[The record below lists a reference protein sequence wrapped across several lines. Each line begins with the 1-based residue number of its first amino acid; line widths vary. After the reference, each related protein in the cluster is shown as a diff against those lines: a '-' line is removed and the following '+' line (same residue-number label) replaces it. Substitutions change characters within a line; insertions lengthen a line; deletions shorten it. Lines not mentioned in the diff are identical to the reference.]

1 MIKKGKFVSVRPDS
15 LIEARYDLTPKQND
29 ILDIVLSKIEEAD
42 EKYRYE
48 IYIDDFKK
56 IYKKN
61 VSNIYRDFK
70 KAVKEFEGKGFYLID
85 NINKKEIFFVWFASI
100 LYEDNIGKITL
111 EVGHTLKGLLLKMKK
126 RIYYKLEYP
135 LNFNSMYSK
144 RIYYYLKSFEDTGWR
159 IDNLD
164 TLRKKL
170 YCPKS
175 YNKYT
180 DFKRFVL
187 KPAYK
192 EINDYS
198 DISFGYEEIKEKRK
212 VVAIKFLIQSNSK
225 GINEIQ
231 EQEVICK
238 DNIQEVEKEENE
250 NTITVDEIE
259 DIKPE
264 EIPEDPKEN
273 LEDNEN
279 DEIIFLKNLFD
290 NKLENS
296 DCAKIL
302 AVAKGDLDKIKEAYN
317 LALQQPKINNLCGWL
332 IDCLKK
338 NYSIPVAVT
347 NTTTVN
353 KPVDSFN
360 DFEQREYDFDDLEKK
375 LLGWDTEDEN
385 NIDPKKMLINFLDEL
400 KESGIDGEKFYYYPI
415 NPDTNEIH
423 VTLNGTLMAFKYK
436 IDDNII
442 TLINSSTN
450 KIISNKKNK

>member
-1 MIKKGKFVSVRPDS
+1 
-15 LIEARYDLTPKQND
+15 
-29 ILDIVLSKIEEAD
+29 
-42 EKYRYE
+42 
-48 IYIDDFKK
+48 
-56 IYKKN
+56 
-61 VSNIYRDFK
+61 
-70 KAVKEFEGKGFYLID
+70 
-85 NINKKEIFFVWFASI
+85 
-100 LYEDNIGKITL
+100 
-111 EVGHTLKGLLLKMKK
+111 MKK

-198 DISFGYEEIKEKRK
+198 DISFEYEEIKEKRK
-212 VVAIKFLIQSNSK
+212 VVAIKFLIQRNK
-225 GINEIQ
+225 IQ
-231 EQEVICK
+231 EQEVISK
-238 DNIQEVEKEENE
+238 NKENSIEENS
-250 NTITVDEIE
+250 ITVAVDEIE
-259 DIKPE
+259 PIN

-290 NKLENS
+290 NKLNNIE
-296 DCAKIL
+296 CAKIL
-302 AVAKGDLDKIKEAYN
+302 SVAKGDLDKIKEAYN
-317 LALQQPKINNLCGWL
+317 IALQQPKINNLCGWL

-347 NTTTVN
+347 NINNQQIDV
-353 KPVDSFN
+353 FN
-360 DFEQREYDFDDLEKK
+360 DFEQREYNWDDLEKK
-375 LLGWDTEDEN
+375 LLGWDTDNEN
-385 NIDPKKMLINFLDEL
+385 NIDPKETLIDFLKKLSET
-400 KESGIDGEKFYYYPI
+400 GIGGKNFYYYNPI
-415 NPDTNEIH
+415 DFDKNEIH
-423 VTLNGTLMAFKYK
+423 GTLNGTLMAFKYR
-436 IDDNII
+436 IENNIVS
-442 TLINSSTN
+442 LINASTN
-450 KIISNKKNK
+450 EIIASKEF